1 MRYYDIKSQCEE
13 LEKLGN
19 GTYIGRDKYN
29 LYLLA
34 IGVNKG
40 HANDHSLTGPLGWLT
55 CALPMIADLQDLV
68 VLQPY
73 GKGNE
78 KVGDLRKGISFCEF
92 PLANSQEEDNLE
104 KFIKEKFDQITV
116 DFLNKEIDFFGKGFS
131 YGQINGMHVFYH
143 EFSNERAFGRDLANP
158 PVVDPFYYKE
168 EGENQQKSP
177 DVITL
182 QFVRVGNWLV
192 SLVYMDREPLERLKL
207 TQLLY
212 DNPGKTG
219 LQLGVNPDNVIMVE
233 DIYNCPPNNIIV
245 SMSDVMKKLN
255 FTTPTREQ
263 LNVIGENL
271 MTFLNGKNQIHLKGD
286 IIFTKLFE
294 FK

>member
-1 MRYYDIKSQCEE
+1 MNYNIKTQCGE
-13 LEKLGN
+13 LEKLGF

-34 IGVNKG
+34 IGVDKG

-116 DFLNKEIDFFGKGFS
+116 DFLNKEIDFFGLGFS
-131 YGQINGMHVFYH
+131 YGQVNNMHVFYH
-143 EFSNERAFGRDLANP
+143 EFCNEHAFGRDVANP
-158 PVVDPFYYKE
+158 PVVDPSYKKKRE
-168 EGENQQKSP
+168 DQQFKDP
-177 DVITL
+177 ETITL

-192 SLVYMDREPLERLKL
+192 SLIYMDREPLERFGL

-212 DNPGKTG
+212 DKSGKTG
-219 LQLGVNPDNVIMVE
+219 LQLGVNSKSEVIVE
-233 DIYNCPPNNIIV
+233 DIYNCSPNNIDFCI
-245 SMSDVMKKLN
+245 SDICKKLDFN
-255 FTTPTREQ
+255 PPTLNQ
-263 LNVIGENL
+263 LSEIGRNL
-271 MTFLNGKNQIHLKGD
+271 MPFLNGENQVHLRGD
-286 IIFTKLFE
+286 IVFTKLFE

>member
-1 MRYYDIKSQCEE
+1 MKYDIKSQCGE
-13 LEKLGN
+13 LEKLGF

-34 IGVNKG
+34 IGVDKG

-73 GKGNE
+73 AKGNE
-78 KVGDLRKGISFCEF
+78 KVGDLQKGISFCEF

-116 DFLNKEIDFFGKGFS
+116 DFLNKEIDFFKEGWS
-131 YGQINGMHVFYH
+131 YDQINRMHVFYH
-143 EFSNERAFGRDLANP
+143 EFCNERAFGRDLANP
-158 PVVDPFYYKE
+158 PVVDPFSYKE
-168 EGENQQKSP
+168 EGENQPKSP

-219 LQLGVNPDNVIMVE
+219 LQLGVNSDSVIIVE
-233 DIYNCPPNNIIV
+233 DIYNCPPNNVIV
-245 SMSDVMKKLN
+245 SMSDVMQKLN

-271 MTFLNGKNQIHLKGD
+271 MTFLSGENQIHLRGD

>member
-1 MRYYDIKSQCEE
+1 MKYDIKSQCGE
-13 LEKLGN
+13 LEKLGF

-34 IGVNKG
+34 IGVDKG

-73 GKGNE
+73 AKGNE

-116 DFLNKEIDFFGKGFS
+116 DFLNKEIDFFGEGWS
-131 YGQINGMHVFYH
+131 YDQINSMHVFYH
-143 EFSNERAFGRDLANP
+143 EFCNERAFGRDLANP
-158 PVVDPFYYKE
+158 PVVDPSYKKE
-168 EGENQQKSP
+168 KEDQQSKDPEVS
-177 DVITL
+177 TL
-182 QFVRVGNWLV
+182 QFVRVGNWIV
-192 SLVYMDREPLERLKL
+192 SLIYMDIEPLERFGL

-219 LQLGVNPDNVIMVE
+219 LQLGVNSDYAVIVE
-233 DIYNCPPNNIIV
+233 GIYNCPPNNVIV
-245 SMSDVMKKLN
+245 SMSDVMQKLN
-255 FTTPTREQ
+255 FTTPTRDQ

-271 MTFLNGKNQIHLKGD
+271 MTFLSGENQIHLRGD